1 MAHYTSNPPA
11 LSTAGRAFLYVYVR
25 LWPFSLIYRGI
36 LLPHANATSPKS
48 HAPVPPW
55 GTLDGD
61 EKSRTQNPRKPCYAR
76 LFFGFWVLR
85 PPSKV
90 PQRGGVVVPPPSG
103 TGANRCGATGPGSNR
118 VHTRPCTRPPEA
130 GPPALARAGMVYPPA
145 LRAGL
150 TSHGPAGRDL
160 VRQEGWPPS
169 RQVVYRRPWPAH
181 QRGPH
186 GHAAGPRPAA
196 GPAGG

>member
-1 MAHYTSNPPA
+1 MPMPQAPSHTRPFPPGGLWTGTKKVEPKTLESLA
-11 LSTAGRAFLYVYVR
+11 TQGFSSGFGFYVPR
-25 LWPFSLIYRGI
+25 
-36 LLPHANATSPKS
+36 PKS
-48 HAPVPPW
+48 P
-55 GTLDGD
+55 
-61 EKSRTQNPRKPCYAR
+61 N
-76 LFFGFWVLR
+76 
-85 PPSKV
+85 
-90 PQRGGVVVPPPSG
+90 GGVVVPPPSG

>member
-90 PQRGGVVVPPPSG
+90 PQRGGVVVPPHQERAQTVAAQRVPALIGFTPALVRARRRRARPRLRGQEWSIRRPSG
-103 TGANRCGATGPGSNR
+103 
-118 VHTRPCTRPPEA
+118 
-130 GPPALARAGMVYPPA
+130 PASPLTA
-145 LRAGL
+145 LRAVTWYARKAGL
-150 TSHGPAGRDL
+150 HP
-160 VRQEGWPPS
+160 VK
-169 RQVVYRRPWPAH
+169 
-181 QRGPH
+181 
-186 GHAAGPRPAA
+186 
-196 GPAGG
+196 

>member
-1 MAHYTSNPPA
+1 MISRQN
-11 LSTAGRAFLYVYVR
+11 R
-25 LWPFSLIYRGI
+25 PFSLIFRGI
-36 LLPHANATSPKS
+36 LSRHANITSPKPQ
-48 HAPVPPW
+48 APVPPR
-55 GTLDGD
+55 GTLAGD
-61 EKSRTQNPRKPCYAR
+61 EKSITQK
-76 LFFGFWVLR
+76 
-85 PPSKV
+85 PSKALLRKAFLRV
-90 PQRGGVVVPPPSG
+90 LGYTSPVQSPPKGGVVVPPPHRNG
-103 TGANRCGATGPGSNR
+103 RKPLRRNGSR
-118 VHTRPCTRPPEA
+118 LQWGGHLPFVRARRRRAHPR
-130 GPPALARAGMVYPPA
+130 GARAGMVYPPA

-181 QRGPH
+181 QRGPR